1 LHVGLGLESVE
12 QPVLEALQERPELTV
27 ESRHRTGTAFTLSE
41 GHAPRRGPLFLVEPR
56 EVVHEPGE
64 EVGLG
69 DQDVD
74 READAEVFVKLLKTL
89 PHRCGVLTA
98 FDRASRQEI
107 GSVVAAVPPILAGLA
122 GKPVNVET
130 LGGYLQYKYGT
141 FFPLVVSLWSI
152 LALSGT
158 LAAEARRGSLEFVA
172 ANAVTRRRIA
182 LEKLLG
188 HVTSVVIAMAVIFV
202 SIVIAGGAFAKLP
215 GDAFGVDAAAGY
227 AIWLGLLALAAGSV
241 AFALAPLL
249 GRGSAAGIAGAVTF
263 GGFLLNGYQGAIP
276 SLAAAWLRLRD
287 ARSATSEATGF
298 RRHVCLVICPNGR
311 TWYCDAPCEA
321 AVIPRQRFMVRPRR

>member
-1 LHVGLGLESVE
+1 MPSWP
-12 QPVLEALQERPELTV
+12 QC
-27 ESRHRTGTAFTLSE
+27 
-41 GHAPRRGPLFLVEPR
+41 RRSW
-56 EVVHEPGE
+56 
-64 EVGLG
+64 
-69 DQDVD
+69 Q
-74 READAEVFVKLLKTL
+74 
-89 PHRCGVLTA
+89 
-98 FDRASRQEI
+98 
-107 GSVVAAVPPILAGLA
+107 GLA

-172 ANAVTRRRIA
+172 ANPMTRRRIA

-241 AFALAPLL
+241 AFALAPVPRPWIGGRHRRRDHLRRVPAEWIPGRHPEPRPTRQPHLVRLDLRPPPSRGPVRL
-249 GRGSAAGIAGAVTF
+249 GTADPRRDRRDRPVRRRHRGLRASRPRGDERRSPGPVCRAHSLASTGRRDGRPGRTSRRRWRGASGSAC
-263 GGFLLNGYQGAIP
+263 
-276 SLAAAWLRLRD
+276 
-287 ARSATSEATGF
+287 SAS
-298 RRHVCLVICPNGR
+298 
-311 TWYCDAPCEA
+311 
-321 AVIPRQRFMVRPRR
+321 